1 METKTEPTFSLMI
14 LLMQLQLYCTN
25 PTCPNHNCADRSI
38 INLFEMQTEVGDN
51 EIQISWDFNSS
62 DSIYGFSAI
71 ILDED
76 NATMYVS
83 PILLASERMITI
95 GYEVT
100 NAESLV
106 CLRALINATELLQ
119 AKCERIKVSD
129 FKIIIG
135 ILAGTIFIIPCIIV
149 MACIIY
155 KDYQVRK
162 EENYAEL
169 LHQDSESIEV
179 QAKFQ
184 TDKFNG
190 MSVSSNDSTDS
201 HFASEKVHISEK
213 ISVKDKTICKDEK
226 SVRNRKLETENE
238 EKMKEAQGEDNLSF
252 VQEDSV
258 VKTTRSNTEY
268 NKDDPNEIN
277 ACCDREQEDSDSG
290 RGSDNQISESNE
302 ITESHET
309 ANDKLSSD
317 KSKNVITLKVDI
329 NLARRMAEADNESE
343 IFDYRF

>member
-1 METKTEPTFSLMI
+1 MGTKTEATFSLMI
-14 LLMQLQLYCTN
+14 LLMQLQLCYTN
-25 PTCPNHNCADRSI
+25 PACPNHNCADISN
-38 INLFEMQTEVGDN
+38 INVFAMQTEVGDN
-51 EIQISWDFNSS
+51 EIQLSWDFNSS
-62 DSIYGFSAI
+62 DSIYGFNAV

-100 NAESLV
+100 NVESLV

-129 FKIIIG
+129 FRIIIG

-149 MACIIY
+149 MVCIIY

-179 QAKFQ
+179 PGKFQ
-184 TDKFNG
+184 TDKLDDT
-190 MSVSSNDSTDS
+190 SVSSNDSTDS
-201 HFASEKVHISEK
+201 HVASEKVYVSEK
-213 ISVKDKTICKDEK
+213 ISVKDETICKDEK

-258 VKTTRSNTEY
+258 VKTTRSDSKD
-268 NKDDPNEIN
+268 NKDELNVIN

-290 RGSDNQISESNE
+290 RDSDDHINESNE
-302 ITESHET
+302 ITESRET
-309 ANDKLSSD
+309 ANDTLSSN

-329 NLARRMAEADNESE
+329 NLARRMAEADNESK

>member
-1 METKTEPTFSLMI
+1 MGTKTEPTFSLMI
-14 LLMQLQLYCTN
+14 LLMQLQLCYTN
-25 PTCPNHNCADRSI
+25 PTCPNHNCADISN
-38 INLFEMQTEVGDN
+38 INVFEIQTEVSDN

-62 DSIYGFSAI
+62 DSIYGFNAV

-76 NATMYVS
+76 NSTMYVS
-83 PILLASERMITI
+83 PILLSSERMITI

-100 NAESLV
+100 NVESLV

-129 FKIIIG
+129 FRIIIG

-149 MACIIY
+149 MVCIIY

-169 LHQDSESIEV
+169 LHQDSGSIELP
-179 QAKFQ
+179 AKFQ
-184 TDKFNG
+184 TDKLDD

-201 HFASEKVHISEK
+201 HVISEKVHVSEK
-213 ISVKDKTICKDEK
+213 ISVKDETVCKDEK
-226 SVRNRKLETENE
+226 SVRHRKLETGNE
-238 EKMKEAQGEDNLSF
+238 EKMKEAPGEDNLSF
-252 VQEDSV
+252 VQEDSD
-258 VKTTRSNTEY
+258 VKTTRSNSED
-268 NKDDPNEIN
+268 NKDERNEIN

-290 RGSDNQISESNE
+290 RDSDNQINESNE
-302 ITESHET
+302 ITESCET

-329 NLARRMAEADNESE
+329 NLARRMAEADNENE
-343 IFDYRF
+343 TFDYRF